1 MKKTKFS
8 VTIDEKGKLL
18 LELSS
23 GATIRI
29 FDSNNSRFALKK
41 GEIFFLTKK
50 SQIIMI
56 AADKKIIPKLEF
68 DKVIVLD
75 PKAYEIDTAY
85 LEDFL
90 LDKAQEASMKL
101 AVFPERIKL
110 PSNVY
115 TICSKAADEF
125 LPSLEAFGFKL
136 AKKKAF
142 SAKAQHRW
150 KKAISDIPFHI
161 KHEGTSGT
169 VIWQKSTEMR
179 LLAGAKMLPNE
190 AAPKRADGTLGFT
203 AKFTLN
209 LREENQEKFD
219 PETWTTTEDIILRSV
234 NEIGH
239 FLYFVGTNSW
249 LEMFDDQ
256 GRSIHE
262 LTVVN

>member
-85 LEDFL
+85 LEAFL

-136 AKKKAF
+136 SKKKAF

-190 AAPKRADGTLGFT
+190 AAPKRADGT
-203 AKFTLN
+203 
-209 LREENQEKFD
+209 
-219 PETWTTTEDIILRSV
+219 P
-234 NEIGH
+234 
-239 FLYFVGTNSW
+239 W
-249 LEMFDDQ
+249 LHCK
-256 GRSIHE
+256 IY
-262 LTVVN
+262 VKP

>member
-1 MKKTKFS
+1 MKKTTFS

-18 LELSS
+18 IELSS

-29 FDSNNSRFALKK
+29 FESNNSRFSLKT

-50 SQIIMI
+50 RQIIMI
-56 AADKKIIPKLEF
+56 ATDKKLIPNLEF
-68 DKVIVLD
+68 DKIIVLN
-75 PKAYEIDTAY
+75 PKVYELDTAY
-85 LEDFL
+85 LETFL
-90 LDKAQEASMKL
+90 IEKAQEASMKL
-101 AVFPERIKL
+101 VVLPETIKL
-110 PSNVY
+110 PSNIY
-115 TICSKAADEF
+115 SICNKAADEF
-125 LPSLEAFGFKL
+125 LPSLEAFGFKF

-150 KKAISDIPFHI
+150 KKSISEIPFQI

-179 LLAGAKMLPNE
+179 LLAGAKMLPND

-203 AKFTLN
+203 AKFALN
-209 LREENQEKFD
+209 LREENKEKFD

-234 NEIGH
+234 NELSH
-239 FLYFVGTNSW
+239 FLYFAGKNSW
-249 LEMFDDQ
+249 LEIFDDK

>member
-85 LEDFL
+85 LEAFL

-101 AVFPERIKL
+101 AVFSERIKL

-136 AKKKAF
+136 AKNKAF

-239 FLYFVGTNSW
+239 FLYFAGTNSW

>member
-85 LEDFL
+85 LEAFL

-125 LPSLEAFGFKL
+125 LFSFEAFGFKL

-239 FLYFVGTNSW
+239 FLYFAGTNSW

>member
-23 GATIRI
+23 GATLRI
-29 FDSNNSRFALKK
+29 FESNNSRFALKK

-56 AADKKIIPKLEF
+56 AADKTLIPKLEF

-75 PKAYEIDTAY
+75 PKAYEIDTPY
-85 LEDFL
+85 LEAFL
-90 LDKAQEASMKL
+90 LEKAQEASMKL
-101 AVFPERIKL
+101 AVVLERIKL
-110 PSNVY
+110 PSNIY
-115 TICSKAADEF
+115 NICSKAADEF

-161 KHEGTSGT
+161 KHKGTSST

-179 LLAGAKMLPNE
+179 LLAGAKMLPNG

-209 LREENQEKFD
+209 LREENKEKFD

-234 NEIGH
+234 NELGH
-239 FLYFVGTNSW
+239 FLYFAGTNSW
-249 LEMFDDQ
+249 LEMFDDE